1 MYKLHHLLTFQTVH
15 RTGSFATAARE
26 LGYTTSAVSQQI
38 AALEKETGLTLFE
51 REAHGIRA
59 TTVAHRLAEL
69 SRGMLADVDEFDY
82 QVRRLATGLSGRL
95 RVGSFTTA
103 SVRLVPAALSDLR
116 RRRPGVEITLDDGE
130 PDTLLDS
137 LVDGDLDVALVYE
150 YGLSP
155 RQWPPGVR
163 TLALV
168 REDLLLLRP
177 SGETGPSN
185 LSRLADRLWI
195 TSREGTAG
203 DLSLARLCAFA
214 GFTPAIAFRSNDYDV
229 VRELVAHMGG
239 VAVVPALGHVP
250 DERIS
255 AVPLRTYTA
264 AHRTVLAIHR
274 EGNANPVLGDFLTA
288 LRQAV
293 PQDADHLLAL

>member
-1 MYKLHHLLTFQTVH
+1 MYKLHHLLTFQAVH
-15 RTGSFATAARE
+15 RTGSFAMAARE
-26 LGYTTSAVSQQI
+26 LGYTASAVSQQI
-38 AALEKETGLTLFE
+38 AALERETGLALFE
-51 REAHGIRA
+51 REARGIRA
-59 TTVAHRLAEL
+59 TAVAHRLAEL
-69 SRGMLADVDEFDY
+69 SRGMLAGVDEFNS
-82 QVRRLATGLSGRL
+82 QVRWLAKGLSGRL

-103 SVRLVPAALSDLR
+103 SVRLVPAALSGFR
-116 RRRPGVEITLDDGE
+116 RRRSGVEITLDDGE
-130 PDTLLDS
+130 PEKSLGA
-137 LVDGDLDVALVYE
+137 LVDGGLDVALVYE

-155 RQWPPGVR
+155 RQWPAGVR
-163 TLALV
+163 TLPLV

-177 SGETGPSN
+177 SGETGPPD
-185 LSRLADRLWI
+185 LPRLAGRLWI

-255 AVPLRTYTA
+255 AVPLLSYAA

-274 EGNANPVLGDFLTA
+274 EGDTDPVLRDFLAA

-293 PQDADHLLAL
+293 PRKADHLVAL

>member
-1 MYKLHHLLTFQTVH
+1 M
-15 RTGSFATAARE
+15 
-26 LGYTTSAVSQQI
+26 
-38 AALEKETGLTLFE
+38 
-51 REAHGIRA
+51 
-59 TTVAHRLAEL
+59 
-69 SRGMLADVDEFDY
+69 
-82 QVRRLATGLSGRL
+82 
-95 RVGSFTTA
+95 
-103 SVRLVPAALSDLR
+103 
-116 RRRPGVEITLDDGE
+116 
-130 PDTLLDS
+130 
-137 LVDGDLDVALVYE
+137 VYE

-155 RQWPPGVR
+155 RQWPTGVR

-177 SGETGPSN
+177 SGETGPPD
-185 LSRLADRLWI
+185 LSRLADRQWI

-214 GFTPAIAFRSNDYDV
+214 GFTPTIAFRSNDYDV

-255 AVPLRTYTA
+255 AVSLLSQA
-264 AHRTVLAIHR
+264 SAHRTVLAIHR
-274 EGNANPVLGDFLTA
+274 EGNANPVLGDFLAA
-288 LRQAV
+288 LSQAV